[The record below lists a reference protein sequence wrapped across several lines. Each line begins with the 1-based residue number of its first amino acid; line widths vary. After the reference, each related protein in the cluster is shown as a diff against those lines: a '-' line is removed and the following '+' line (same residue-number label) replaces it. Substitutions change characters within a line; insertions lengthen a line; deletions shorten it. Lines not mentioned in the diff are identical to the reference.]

1 MNTANFNRYFKL
13 YLKCILKNKNYAFVD
28 NHCQHAFKNE
38 SVLLDSKNLY
48 YTVLHLKFSS
58 LMYSTQLADIFSYE
72 VPRGRFSTPDSVNNN
87 PNSSH
92 KYFAHF
98 KGAISIVVYNFHI
111 LNTQERLYIFLSSDA
126 EVPTPLNVFK
136 KSSRIA
142 SITELFFAANWLE
155 RELSELSGVII
166 KDKKDLRNL
175 MLQYGDSSAPFQK
188 SFPSVGLKE
197 MFYNPIKDTIVQNP
211 VSLQL

>member
-1 MNTANFNRYFKL
+1 
-13 YLKCILKNKNYAFVD
+13 
-28 NHCQHAFKNE
+28 
-38 SVLLDSKNLY
+38 
-48 YTVLHLKFSS
+48 
-58 LMYSTQLADIFSYE
+58 MYSAQLADIFSYE
-72 VPRGRFSTPDSVNNN
+72 VPRGKFSTPNNTGD
-87 PNSSH
+87 NSGH
-92 KYFAHF
+92 KYSAQF
-98 KGAISIVVYNFHI
+98 KGATSVVVYNFHI
-111 LNTQERLYIFLSSDA
+111 LNTQERLYLFLSSDT

-136 KSSRIA
+136 KSARIA

-155 RELSELSGVII
+155 RELSELSGVIV

-188 SFPSVGLKE
+188 SFPSIGLKE